1 MSSLQV
7 VAVCIQYSYYFFV
20 LYLSPLVG
28 LNFFVLQ
35 LVWIQSG
42 FLKVIGTV
50 QIVEIISK
58 MVENLLLENLQV
70 LQDQL

>member
-7 VAVCIQYSYYFFV
+7 VAVCIQYSYFFFV
-20 LYLSPLVG
+20 LHLSPLVG